1 MLLQIFDNLI
11 ISNIFQVFI
20 FTGNSV
26 PILPL
31 NIFGNKTN
39 LTSLKVIDMTDNKIE
54 EIKGKTFHHVPLVER
69 LILDHNS
76 ISLNSHPSHPR

>member
-1 MLLQIFDNLI
+1 
-11 ISNIFQVFI
+11 
-20 FTGNSV
+20 
-26 PILPL
+26 
-31 NIFGNKTN
+31 
-39 LTSLKVIDMTDNKIE
+39 MTDNKIE